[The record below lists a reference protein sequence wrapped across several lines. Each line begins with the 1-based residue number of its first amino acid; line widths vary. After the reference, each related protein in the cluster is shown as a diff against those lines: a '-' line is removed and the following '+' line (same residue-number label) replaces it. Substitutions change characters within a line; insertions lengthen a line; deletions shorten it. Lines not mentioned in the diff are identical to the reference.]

1 MVILTGCF
9 GTAENDF
16 FSKQARLQT
25 EARMALAQAKQMARM
40 QMEASKLLL
49 FIFQPRFKS
58 SHCFNYILLLIL

>member
-49 FIFQPRFKS
+49 FIFQLRFKS